1 MPEFEVAWHE
11 PGRGRRTGR
20 LTAADAS
27 RIAPALGIA
36 PERLLSV
43 RMLPPRQ
50 GGAGAGR
57 GALSL
62 RLFAQELAVL
72 LDAGIPLLEAVATL
86 EQKEQRAAAARS
98 LAALHAALAEGSALS
113 AALAAQPRVFDE
125 MYVAVV
131 RANERSGSLA
141 AALRAHSQYLHW
153 AERLRA
159 RLVGALVYPLLL
171 LVVGSAVV
179 LFLLLYVMPRFAGVF
194 EGNATPLPWASRL
207 LFALGSAA
215 AAHPLVACAVWALP
229 GALAVAAWRTPA
241 LRAHAVAFAWRLP
254 GLGARLRVLALAA
267 VYRALGML
275 LGAGVPVLAA
285 LAPVREV
292 AAAPLRDAFAR
303 VGERVAHGE
312 RLSGALDREGLATP
326 VAQRMLRVGESSGE
340 LPQMLA
346 RAAAF
351 HDEELERLGEWV
363 AHALNPLLMALLGV
377 VVGGI
382 VLLMYLPIFD
392 LIEQVP

>member
-27 RIAPALGIA
+27 RVAPALGIA

-98 LAALHAALAEGSALS
+98 LAALHAALAEGSSLS

-141 AALRAHSQYLHW
+141 AALRAHAVRRWH
-153 AERLRA
+153 ERGFYRLLARMLFRA
-159 RLVGALVYPLLL
+159 AAPDQRWRVLQRFYGLDAGLVARFFAGHSSPTDKLRLVAGRPPVPL
-171 LVVGSAVV
+171 G
-179 LFLLLYVMPRFAGVF
+179 R
-194 EGNATPLPWASRL
+194 
-207 LFALGSAA
+207 
-215 AAHPLVACAVWALP
+215 
-229 GALAVAAWRTPA
+229 ALAVLWR
-241 LRAHAVAFAWRLP
+241 
-254 GLGARLRVLALAA
+254 
-267 VYRALGML
+267 
-275 LGAGVPVLAA
+275 
-285 LAPVREV
+285 
-292 AAAPLRDAFAR
+292 
-303 VGERVAHGE
+303 
-312 RLSGALDREGLATP
+312 
-326 VAQRMLRVGESSGE
+326 
-340 LPQMLA
+340 
-346 RAAAF
+346 
-351 HDEELERLGEWV
+351 
-363 AHALNPLLMALLGV
+363 
-377 VVGGI
+377 
-382 VLLMYLPIFD
+382 
-392 LIEQVP
+392 